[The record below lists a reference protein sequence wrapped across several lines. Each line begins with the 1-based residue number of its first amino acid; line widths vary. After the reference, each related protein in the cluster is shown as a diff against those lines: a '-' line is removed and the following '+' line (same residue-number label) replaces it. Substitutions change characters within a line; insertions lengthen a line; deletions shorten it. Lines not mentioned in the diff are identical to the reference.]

1 MTGRYTMLG
10 HGGLSA
16 FDVRVQGGK
25 LISAPAGREVCNFL
39 VPGFVDIHIHGGFG
53 IDFMSA
59 SAAQML
65 ELAEKLG
72 EKGYEAFLP
81 TTVSASAKDV
91 AHALENLPEDD
102 RMPGFHLEG
111 PFISPSFPG
120 AQPKESIIPPPPA
133 TEGKGDD
140 KGQSQWTDILN
151 DPRLTVVTMAPEL
164 PGALAL
170 AKSFQERTVRLSM
183 GHTNATFDEAKKGFE
198 SGFRHATHTFNAMR
212 GFHHREAGA
221 LGYALAEDAMW
232 TELIYDRKHVS
243 KEAAAL
249 LFKLKPREKIIA
261 VSDGT
266 MASGMPEGST
276 FDMWGRKVRMCDG
289 AVYLDGTRTLAGS
302 AITLLDAF
310 QNLAQDFGVEAAIHA
325 CCLNPRASLGMR
337 EPPKV
342 WVEFTQKFEFVGAE
356 RIRA

>member
-1 MTGRYTMLG
+1 MTGRFTMLG
-10 HGGLSA
+10 HGGLST
-16 FDVRVQGGK
+16 FEVRVQGGK
-25 LISAPAGREVCNFL
+25 LISAPAGREICNLL

-59 SAAQML
+59 STAQMT
-65 ELAEKLG
+65 ELADKLG

-81 TTVSASAKDV
+81 TTVSASAQDV
-91 AHALENLPEDD
+91 SSAIANLPEDD

-111 PFISPSFPG
+111 PFISPAFPG
-120 AQPKESIIPPPPA
+120 AQPSEAISLMPTKA
-133 TEGKGDD
+133 D
-140 KGQSQWTDILN
+140 KGWTGILA
-151 DPRLTVVTMAPEL
+151 DPRLKVVTMAPEL

-170 AKSFQERTVRLSM
+170 ARAFQDRTVRLSM
-183 GHTNATFDEAKKGFE
+183 GHTNATFEEAKKGFE
-198 SGFRHATHTFNAMR
+198 NGFRHTTHTFNAMR

-221 LGYALAEDAMW
+221 LGFALGEDGMW

-243 KEAAAL
+243 KEAATL
-249 LFKLKPREKIIA
+249 LFKVKPKEKIIA

-276 FDMWGRKVRMCDG
+276 FEMWGHHVRMCDG

-310 QNLAQDFGVEAAIHA
+310 RNIAQDFGAEAAIHA
-325 CCLNPRASLGMR
+325 CCLNPRSAMGMR

-342 WVEFTQKFEFVGAE
+342 WVEFTPKFEFVRAE
-356 RIRA
+356 RIRS

>member
-25 LISAPAGREVCNFL
+25 LISAPAGREVCNLL

-59 SAAQML
+59 SAEQML

-72 EKGYEAFLP
+72 EQGYEAFLP

-91 AHALENLPEDD
+91 AHAIENLPEDD

-111 PFISPSFPG
+111 PFISPTFPG
-120 AQPKESIIPPPPA
+120 AQPPQAISALPPKA
-133 TEGKGDD
+133 EKG
-140 KGQSQWTDILN
+140 WTDVLE
-151 DPRLTVVTMAPEL
+151 DPRLRVVTLAPEL

-170 AKSFQERTVRLSM
+170 AKSFQERSTRLSM
-183 GHTNATFDEAKKGFE
+183 GHTNATYEEAKKGFE

-221 LGYALAEDAMW
+221 LGFALAEDAMW

-249 LFKLKPREKIIA
+249 LFRLKPKEKIIA

-276 FDMWGRKVRMCDG
+276 FDMWGHNVRMCDG
-289 AVYLDGTRTLAGS
+289 AVYMDGTRTLAGS

-310 QNLAQDFGVEAAIHA
+310 QKIAQDFGAEAAIHA
-325 CCLNPRASLGMR
+325 CCLNPRSSLGMR

-342 WVEFTQKFEFVGAE
+342 WVEFTPKFEFVGAE
-356 RIRA
+356 RIRT

>member
-1 MTGRYTMLG
+1 MTGRFTMLG

-25 LISAPAGREVCNFL
+25 LISAPAGREVCNLL
-39 VPGFVDIHIHGGFG
+39 VPGFLDLHIHGAFG

-59 SAAQML
+59 TGAQML
-65 ELAEKLG
+65 ELADKLG

-81 TTVSASAKDV
+81 TTVSASAAEV
-91 AHALENLPEDD
+91 ARAIANLPDD
-102 RMPGFHLEG
+102 DERMPGFHLEG
-111 PFISPSFPG
+111 PFISPAFPG
-120 AQPKESIIPPPPA
+120 AQPSEAIVAPPLKAESGWKE
-133 TEGKGDD
+133 
-140 KGQSQWTDILN
+140 ILN
-151 DPRLTVVTMAPEL
+151 DARLKVVTMAPEL

-170 AKSFQERTVRLSM
+170 AKGFQERSVRLSM
-183 GHTNATFDEAKKGFE
+183 GHTNATFEEARKGFE
-198 SGFRHATHTFNAMR
+198 NGFRHATHTFNAMR
-212 GFHHREAGA
+212 GFHHREVGA
-221 LGYALAEDAMW
+221 LGFALSEDAMW

-243 KEAAAL
+243 KQAAAL
-249 LFKLKPREKIIA
+249 LFKLKPREKVIA

-266 MASGMPEGST
+266 MASGLPEGST
-276 FDMWGRKVRMCDG
+276 LDMWGHKVRMCDG

-310 QNLAQDFGVEAAIHA
+310 QNIAQDFGAETAIHA

-342 WVEFTQKFEFVGAE
+342 WVEFTPKHEFVQAH
-356 RIRA
+356 RIRS

>member
-10 HGGLSA
+10 HGGFSA

-25 LISAPAGREVCNFL
+25 LISAPAGREICNLL

-59 SAAQML
+59 TSAQML
-65 ELAEKLG
+65 EWAEKLG
-72 EKGYEAFLP
+72 DKGYEAFLP
-81 TTVSASAKDV
+81 TTVSASAAEV
-91 AHALENLPEDD
+91 ARALANIPEDD
-102 RMPGFHLEG
+102 RTPGFHLEG
-111 PFISPSFPG
+111 PFISPAFPG
-120 AQPKESIIPPPPA
+120 AQPTEAISPPPTKA
-133 TEGKGDD
+133 EKGWTE
-140 KGQSQWTDILN
+140 ILN
-151 DPRLTVVTMAPEL
+151 DPRLKLVTMAPEI

-170 AKSFQERTVRLSM
+170 AKSFQERSVRLSM
-183 GHTNATFDEAKKGFE
+183 GHTNATYEEAKKGFL
-198 SGFRHATHTFNAMR
+198 SGFRHVTHTFNAMR
-212 GFHHREAGA
+212 GFHHRDAGA
-221 LGYALAEDAMW
+221 VGFALAEDAMW

-249 LFKLKPREKIIA
+249 LFKLKPKDKIIA

-276 FDMWGRKVRMCDG
+276 FEMWGHNVRMCDG

-310 QNLAQDFGVEAAIHA
+310 RNIAQDFGAEEAIHA
-325 CCLNPRASLGMR
+325 CCLNPRSALGMR

-342 WVEFTQKFEFVGAE
+342 WVEFTPKFEFVRAE
-356 RIRA
+356 RIRS